1 MDSKAR
7 LLLATSN
14 CAAICEPAGDDWR
27 VARRDLMGNYAT
39 SVIAQEEQA
48 LVGTREGIF
57 RSEDGGDSW
66 RAVNNGLTIRHI
78 RWMAADPDRPG
89 RIFSGSEPAG
99 IFVSSDGGNSWQGC
113 PEVVDLRD
121 KKGWYLPYSPEAGCI
136 RGFAFSSPR
145 VYAAVEVGGFLSS
158 DDHGSTWQ
166 LGTERVQD
174 DHKIHPD
181 VHSIESHPASGS
193 LLAAPTGGGFFYSGD
208 GGVTWEN
215 RYQSSYCRALWWDPM
230 DVDHMLLGSADWVDR
245 NGQIEE
251 SRDRGMTWSPAAEGM
266 DAPWRRH
273 MVERF
278 VQAGGDLLAVLSNGE
293 LWISALDQ
301 LAWRRILPEVR
312 EVKAA
317 CVLR

>member
-1 MDSKAR
+1 
-7 LLLATSN
+7 LA
-14 CAAICEPAGDDWR
+14 
-27 VARRDLMGNYAT
+27 
-39 SVIAQEEQA
+39 
-48 LVGTREGIF
+48 
-57 RSEDGGDSW
+57 
-66 RAVNNGLTIRHI
+66 IRHI

-121 KKGWYLPYSPEAGCI
+121 KQGWYLPYSPEAGCI

-174 DHKIHPD
+174 DYKIHPD

-193 LLAAPTGGGFFYSGD
+193 LLAAPTGGGFFYSDD

-215 RYQSSYCRALWWDPM
+215 RYQNSYCRALWWDPM

-301 LAWRRILPEVR
+301 LAWQRILPEVR

-317 CVLR
+317 CILR